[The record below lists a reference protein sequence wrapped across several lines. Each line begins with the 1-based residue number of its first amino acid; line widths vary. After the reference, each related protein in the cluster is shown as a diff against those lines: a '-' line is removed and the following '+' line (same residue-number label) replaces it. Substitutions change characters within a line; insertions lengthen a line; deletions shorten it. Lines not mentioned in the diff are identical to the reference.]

1 MMRPSLTL
9 SERKALRELF
19 DQYDTSK
26 DFWLDAKE
34 LKNAMQKA
42 GLVSST
48 TEAYRF
54 IAQADKDADGK
65 IDFGEL
71 QDWIIRQRQKK
82 QEKRSRFSL
91 HLANRMSELEEKYK
105 LDDRVE
111 DVPILWTSPS
121 NTIAHHKFDSELH
134 AKILVIFNDNKGQNG
149 ELDMFEFMKALK
161 QAGEFTQTEM
171 CMLLV
176 KADQN
181 GDTNID
187 FNEFISMLWSNR
199 DRLTITDQWSQRDK
213 GNKTVQESIVL
224 DNGTE
229 EERASL
235 NLPTLGSMGT
245 FESVQEIEIDQVSV
259 EEAKESK
266 EHQPEEMDGEDAHD
280 EETFLEET
288 QDDKKIEVEKHDNDD
303 KSVLPQLASMN
314 FLPKLSAE
322 DKSRI
327 LASSIDLLLEFD
339 KLKITHDQQHD
350 ILTRLIAFRKSEG
363 QDFIDLCS
371 AEL

>member
-1 MMRPSLTL
+1 MSRPSLTNL
-9 SERKALRELF
+9 EQKALRELF

-34 LKNAMQKA
+34 LKNAMKKA

-65 IDFGEL
+65 IDFGEM
-71 QDWIIRQRQKK
+71 QDWIIQQRQKATR
-82 QEKRSRFSL
+82 KRSRFSL
-91 HLANRMSELEEKYK
+91 HLENRMSDIEEKYK

-111 DVPILWTSPS
+111 EAPVLQMFQS
-121 NTIAHHKFDSELH
+121 NTFAHHQFDSELH
-134 AKILVIFNDNKGQNG
+134 AKILVIFNDNKGQTG
-149 ELDMFEFMKALK
+149 ELDMFKFMKALK

-199 DRLTITDQWSQRDK
+199 DRLTITDQWRQKDK
-213 GNKTVQESIVL
+213 GNKEKQESKIL
-224 DNGTE
+224 DKGNHK
-229 EERASL
+229 ERVSIFQSS
-235 NLPTLGSMGT
+235 LGSVGT
-245 FESVQEIEIDQVSV
+245 LESARKTEIEQVPA
-259 EEAKESK
+259 EEAEDSK
-266 EHQPEEMDGEDAHD
+266 EHQPEEMDSEDARV

-288 QDDKKIEVEKHDNDD
+288 WDDKKTEVEKDDSDD
-303 KSVLPQLASMN
+303 KSVPQAAGMN
-314 FLPKLSAE
+314 LMPNLSAE

-327 LASSIDLLLEFD
+327 LASSINLLLEFD
-339 KLKITHDQQHD
+339 KLKIDHDQQLD
-350 ILTRLIAFRKSEG
+350 ILTRLIAFRKSEAS
-363 QDFIDLCS
+363 DFIDLCS